1 MQNKD
6 IFKSL
11 LKKLERQKKGLSDPR
26 IMHPEREWAIG
37 IVAMILVFLGSAYWS
52 SQVYLKNRN
61 VTSAEV
67 PTDEVV
73 VYKEGIV
80 TDVLKRFEKS
90 DETYRQL
97 TQGIAVVED
106 VPVKVASTT
115 PEVVEVTT
123 PDFSTASSTD
133 VVEEGVLR
141 AQ

>member
-80 TDVLKRFEKS
+80 TDVLKRFEKN

-97 TQGIAVVED
+97 TQGIAVTED
-106 VPVKVASTT
+106 LPVKVASTT
-115 PEVVEVTT
+115 PEVVEVIA
-123 PDFSTASSTD
+123 PDVSTASSAD

>member
-1 MQNKD
+1 M
-6 IFKSL
+6 
-11 LKKLERQKKGLSDPR
+11 
-26 IMHPEREWAIG
+26 
-37 IVAMILVFLGSAYWS
+37 
-52 SQVYLKNRN
+52 YLKNRN

-80 TDVLKRFEKS
+80 TDVLKRFEKN

-97 TQGIAVVED
+97 TQGIAVTED
-106 VPVKVASTT
+106 LPVKVASTT
-115 PEVVEVTT
+115 PEVVEVIA
-123 PDFSTASSTD
+123 PDVSTASSAD